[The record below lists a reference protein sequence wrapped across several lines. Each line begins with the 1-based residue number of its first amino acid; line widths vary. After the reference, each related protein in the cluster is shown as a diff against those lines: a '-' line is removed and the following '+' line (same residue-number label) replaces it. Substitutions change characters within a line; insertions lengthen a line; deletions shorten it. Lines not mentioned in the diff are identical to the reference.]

1 MYFSLLLAT
10 TLISFHWEA
19 TLISHLLSRKT
30 IMPFT
35 SITELYQHTNF
46 RVVVLPNSADEDF
59 FKYSTDPII
68 QKIYEERIRPYL
80 QDYLNYPI
88 LSNSDTIPFIKND
101 FGAAAYSLY
110 SVSMYV
116 EEKFIIE

>member
-1 MYFSLLLAT
+1 M
-10 TLISFHWEA
+10 LI
-19 TLISHLLSRKT
+19 TYLSTRKT

-68 QKIYEERIRPYL
+68 QKIYEERIKPYL

-116 EEKFIIE
+116 EEKVIIE